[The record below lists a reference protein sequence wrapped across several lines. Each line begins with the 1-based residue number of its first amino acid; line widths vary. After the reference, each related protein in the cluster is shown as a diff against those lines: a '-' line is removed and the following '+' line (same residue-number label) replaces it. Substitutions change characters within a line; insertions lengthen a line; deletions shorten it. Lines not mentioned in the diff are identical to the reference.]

1 LSQSANERRLRGA
14 VLRNELRGLLRDR
27 RALFSAFVLPLLLY
41 PLLFLG
47 QGWLQRVSEE
57 TLDAKEVSVA
67 YELSAAPVEQRTR
80 LLELLEAQVPIRLRE
95 LAAGSTG
102 AIQAAIDEGTEAA
115 WFRERELALDL
126 LDDPHQALL
135 YATPDP
141 DSPRGTLYRI
151 HFDGADD
158 RAREAADRTGTT
170 LDELREEL
178 REERL
183 DELLGEDPAAV
194 LLLVNRDLASEEDL
208 GGALLGRI
216 LPLILVMV
224 LLSGGSYAALSA
236 FPGERETGTLET
248 LLVQPVPSS
257 AIVWGK
263 FSAVLIAGLTAV
275 TLNLG
280 SLLGS
285 VALGLGELPGSSGE
299 VGGPGLLRFLL
310 GVGLLLPLCLLVSS
324 VLCLVCGRAQSFRAG
339 QQYLLPLSLA
349 GMVPAA
355 LALRPEIELD
365 ALLACVPLA
374 GPALAFREAL
384 VGQLTVLPGALA
396 LGTTLL
402 YSALFLRKLSAIFDG
417 ERVLAGE
424 GSEEEVAGRH
434 VQSRAAIAWGWTGVL
449 AVYLVGGLAQSAH
462 AVYGLIATLWLLLP
476 TLGYFAVRRTAE
488 RAGESM
494 RAALWLRLPRP
505 SHLCA
510 ALLAA
515 PALARLASVWIEWQQ
530 RVLPLPSSMTSGSG
544 LPPELT
550 ELSTGWMF
558 VALALSPGIC
568 EELFFRGA
576 VLSGLRRDLS
586 AWRSVFWQAL
596 LFGAVHASIYRFAP
610 TATLGALLAAL
621 TLRSRSLLPAMV
633 LHISYNG
640 LLVLGS
646 ESGWFQAPWVP
657 WLLLPAVLFALVPS
671 REARA

>member
-1 LSQSANERRLRGA
+1 M
-14 VLRNELRGLLRDR
+14 RNELRGLIRDR
-27 RALFSAFVLPLLLY
+27 RALSSAFVLPLLLY

-47 QGWLQRVSEE
+47 QGWLKRVSEE
-57 TLDAKEVSVA
+57 TLDAREVSVA
-67 YELSAAPVEQRTR
+67 HELSAAPLEQRER

-95 LAAGSTG
+95 LSPGSTS
-102 AIQAAIDEGTEAA
+102 AIEAALDEGTEEA

-126 LDDPHQALL
+126 LDAPDQALL
-135 YATPDP
+135 YAVADP
-141 DSPRGTLYRI
+141 DSPRGTLYRV
-151 HFDGADD
+151 HFDGADES
-158 RAREAADRTGTT
+158 AREAADRTDIA
-170 LDELREEL
+170 LSDLREAL

-183 DELLGEDPAAV
+183 ESLLGGDPAESLV
-194 LLLVNRDLASEEDL
+194 LSIRDLASEEDL

-224 LLSGGSYAALSA
+224 LLSGGAYAALSV
-236 FPGERETGTLET
+236 FPGEREAGTLET

-257 AIVWGK
+257 AVVWGK
-263 FSAVLIAGLTAV
+263 FSAVLIAGLCAV

-299 VGGPGLLRFLL
+299 VGGPGFGRFLL
-310 GVGLLLPLCLLVSS
+310 GVGLLLPLCLLVSA

-339 QQYLLPLSLA
+339 QQYLLPLSLIA
-349 GMVPAA
+349 MLPAA
-355 LALRPEIELD
+355 LAMQPEVELD

-374 GPALAFREAL
+374 GPSLAFREAL
-384 VGQLTVLPGALA
+384 VGQLAIVPGALA

-402 YSALFLRKLSAIFDG
+402 YSALLLRKLGALFDG

-424 GSEEEVAGRH
+424 GSEEEIAGRH
-434 VQSRAAIAWGWTGVL
+434 VQSRAANAWGWAGVL
-449 AVYLVGGLAQSAH
+449 SVYLVGGLAQSAH
-462 AVYGLIATLWLLLP
+462 AVWGLVATLWLLLP
-476 TLGYFAVRRTAE
+476 ALALLSIRGTAE
-488 RAGESM
+488 RAGESV

-515 PALARLASVWIEWQQ
+515 PALARIASVWIEWQQ

-544 LPPELT
+544 LPAELT
-550 ELSTGWMF
+550 ELSSGWMF

-576 VLSGLRRDLS
+576 VLSGQRRDLA
-586 AWRSVFWQAL
+586 AWRSILWQAL

-610 TATLGALLAAL
+610 TAILGALLAAL

-640 LLVLGS
+640 LLILGT

-657 WLLLPAVLFALVPS
+657 WLILPAALFALVPS